1 MLSSTFHDGKLIS
14 IAVTDDVLAIE
25 VFAQDKI
32 TKIQLSGLEKL
43 RVTDFKEGN
52 IINAVRVV
60 RPKLPP
66 SNDDVGKSLMKYAY
80 ELDDAVLERNE
91 KFSFFLDKKLKEY
104 EEGSVLIL
112 EIEPSYGAYLVAIG
126 KKISEEETSI

>member
-14 IAVTDDVLAIE
+14 IAVMDDILAVEVL
-25 VFAQDKI
+25 AQDKI

-60 RPKLPP
+60 RPKPSP
-66 SNDDVGKSLMKYAY
+66 SNDGVGKSLMKYAY
-80 ELDDAVLERNE
+80 ELDDVALERNE
-91 KFSFFLDKKLKEY
+91 KFTFFWIKN
-104 EEGSVLIL
+104 
-112 EIEPSYGAYLVAIG
+112 
-126 KKISEEETSI
+126 

>member
-14 IAVTDDVLAIE
+14 IAVTDDILAIE

-52 IINAVRVV
+52 IINAMRVV
-60 RPKLPP
+60 RPKLSR
-66 SNDDVGKSLMKYAY
+66 SNEGVGKSLMKYAY
-80 ELDDAVLERNE
+80 ELDDAALERNK
-91 KFSFFLDKKLKEY
+91 KFSFFLDNKLKEY

-126 KKISEEETSI
+126 KKISEEEISI